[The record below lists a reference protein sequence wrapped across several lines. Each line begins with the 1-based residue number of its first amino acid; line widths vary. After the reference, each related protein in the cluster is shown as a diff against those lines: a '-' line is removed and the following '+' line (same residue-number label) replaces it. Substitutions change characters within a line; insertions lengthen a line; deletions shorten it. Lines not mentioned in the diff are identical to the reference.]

1 MLQFYQEEDYENS
14 LRISPFNSEPKIRH
28 VPHNKVCIIFNYEL
42 ISMFFFLA
50 RINSENS
57 SFRKSDEV
65 YQCK

>member
-28 VPHNKVCIIFNYEL
+28 VPHNKVCIIFNSEINFNVFL
-42 ISMFFFLA
+42 LA

-65 YQCK
+65 Y